1 MRASTLTVEKR
12 SVPMGAGLW
21 FIRWFVMQERLDGD
35 RTPLGSFVLR
45 EEAELFMASREK
57 QWESKDE

>member
-1 MRASTLTVEKR
+1 
-12 SVPMGAGLW
+12 MGAGLW

>member
-1 MRASTLTVEKR
+1 MRESALTVEKR

-21 FIRWFVMQERLDGD
+21 FIRWFVMQERLDGGK
-35 RTPLGSFVLR
+35 TPLEVFALR
-45 EEAELFMASREK
+45 EEAEQFMASREK